1 MSKLAINLESEHER
15 RLIQEANV
23 ATQRQS
29 RQSNM
34 VNPILDSAS
43 VGGRR
48 LLEEE
53 AFRRL
58 IAVERKRTERSKNP
72 FVMMLLE
79 YENAGNEDKTYTVL
93 QSAANSLIQAS
104 RDTDTIGWYEKK
116 LVIGAMFTDL
126 VIKDKGAITGTLMKR
141 VSAALQGELSQEDYE
156 QIKVAFHFFP
166 DEWDHNQA
174 GTPTNTALYPD
185 LVEKSQSDKLRL
197 VIKRVIDVAV
207 SVLIIALLAPLFL
220 LVAAAIKLTSRG
232 PILFRQQRVGQFGE
246 CFTFLKF
253 RSMYAN
259 NDSSVHKDFVTGLI
273 KDQMSN
279 GPGAENARPVYKMT
293 NDKRITPIGGILRR
307 TSLDEL
313 PQFFNV
319 LWGDMSLVGP
329 RPPIP
334 YELAAYQTWHRR
346 RILEVKPGITGL
358 WQVTGRSTVRFD
370 EMVRLDLRY
379 ATNWSPWLDIKIL
392 LRTPLAVIRGSGAY

>member
-1 MSKLAINLESEHER
+1 MNLDSELVR

-29 RQSNM
+29 RQGNM
-34 VNPILDSAS
+34 VNPILDSVL
-43 VGGRR
+43 VGDRR

-58 IAVERKRTERSKNP
+58 IAVERKRTERSKTP

-79 YENAGNEDKTYTVL
+79 YEKASNVDKTHQVL
-93 QSAANSLIQAS
+93 QAAANALIQTS

-116 LVIGAMFTDL
+116 LVIGAMFTEL
-126 VIKDKGAITGTLMKR
+126 VIKDKGSITGTLMQR
-141 VSAALQGELSQEDYE
+141 VSAALQSELAHEDYE
-156 QIKVAFHFFP
+156 QMKVTFHFFP

-185 LVEKSQSDKLRL
+185 LMEKSQSDKLRL
-197 VIKRVIDVAV
+197 VIKRALDVTV
-207 SVLIIALLAPLFL
+207 SVLIIGLLAPLFL
-220 LVAAAIKLTSRG
+220 LVAAIIKLTSRG

-253 RSMYAN
+253 RSMYAG
-259 NDSSVHKDFVTGLI
+259 NDSSVHKEFVTGLI

-279 GPGAENARPVYKMT
+279 GSSAESAKPVYKLT
-293 NDKRITPIGGILRR
+293 NDKRITPIGGFLRR

-392 LRTPLAVIRGSGAY
+392 LLTPLAVIRGSGAY